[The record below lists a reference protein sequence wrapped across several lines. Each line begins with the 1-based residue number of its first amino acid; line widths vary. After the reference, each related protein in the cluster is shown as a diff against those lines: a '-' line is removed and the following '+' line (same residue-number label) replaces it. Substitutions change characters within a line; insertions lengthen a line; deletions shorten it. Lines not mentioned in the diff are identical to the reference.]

1 MEELYLKLRIELDPN
16 ANPHPAIDET
26 CDEVKRLLSIG
37 EEGSGK
43 ETSFGIRE
51 VTLL

>member
-1 MEELYLKLRIELDPN
+1 MEELYLKLRIELDLN
-16 ANPHPAIDET
+16 ANPRPTIDEI
-26 CDEVKRLLSIG
+26 CEVKRLLSIG